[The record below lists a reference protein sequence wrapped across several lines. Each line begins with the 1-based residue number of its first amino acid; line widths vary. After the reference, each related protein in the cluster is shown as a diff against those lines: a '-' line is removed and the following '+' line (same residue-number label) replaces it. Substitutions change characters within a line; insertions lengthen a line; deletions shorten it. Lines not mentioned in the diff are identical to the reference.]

1 MVQENAVQASKEGT
15 NQASYS
21 AMTPLNHSN
30 DHHGMMKQECSSG
43 MHRNQR
49 LSDWTED
56 LINKW
61 QQGWLLEAQPTTQG

>member
-30 DHHGMMKQECSSG
+30 DHHDVMKQEYSRG
-43 MHRNQR
+43 MHGNQQ
-49 LSDWTED
+49 LSDSAED

-61 QQGWLLEAQPTTQG
+61 QQDWLLEAQPTTQG